1 MDTNWRETAE
11 NPLLYADE
19 NDRALGLTG
28 MTIALAVYNAG
39 DMLAR
44 VSLDDAPGTGFVMS
58 PEFDFG
64 GNPRM
69 SARLV
74 WQQLVHQF
82 EIESAILVGNAM
94 CRMYVGQRKRIPS
107 RLDTMIRA
115 MVRDHG
121 HALCSLD
128 DDEVA
133 VIYEK
138 IERTLENVF
147 LRERIHT
154 LAHTFAD
161 RLLSARTISGAEAID
176 ILNR

>member
-1 MDTNWRETAE
+1 MDTNQKEPSE

-58 PEFDFG
+58 PEFEFC

-74 WQQLVHQF
+74 WQQLVRQF

-107 RLDTMIRA
+107 RLDTMIRS
-115 MVRDHG
+115 MIRDHG
-121 HALCSLD
+121 RTLCSLD

-138 IERTLENVF
+138 VERTLENVF

-154 LAHTFAD
+154 LAHSFAD
-161 RLLSARTISGAEAID
+161 RLLGSRTISGAEAID
-176 ILNR
+176 ILSR